1 MTTAPVTTAPAPT
14 ASELAARPWL
24 SFSGG
29 ERAAVVVALYFVALS
44 AYMDRFIIAILQE
57 PIRKEFSLS
66 DTELGLMSGFA
77 FAVLFSVLGVPV
89 ARWADRGN
97 RRIIITGA
105 LVAWSGMCALCGAAQ
120 NFWQLFLAR
129 VGVGVGEAGT
139 LPPSHSLVGDYFPP
153 EGRSTAFAVLTFGNS
168 SGVALGLFGGAYV
181 AAEYGWRMAFVAAG
195 LPGLI
200 LAILVFAAIREP
212 RVRFGFPSKPSASS
226 GGFIEDTKVLLRKRT
241 YVHIVTATTI
251 YFFVIGGAVLFIP
264 AHMMRGLGM
273 SIKDVGLYYGL
284 TTASAAAVGALIGGV
299 LADKLSKKDL
309 RWTLRFPA
317 IAMVVV
323 FPLLCLFLYIDD
335 YRIALMFFFV
345 AWAILTMGYNPIFSA
360 VQAVAGRTRRATAVA
375 FLFLTGTLLGQGLG
389 PVAAGAISD
398 ALVPRVGVQ
407 SLRYSLMII
416 LVLLLWSAWHFW
428 CARKTVLAECEDRL
442 G

>member
-1 MTTAPVTTAPAPT
+1 MSTAATQNPDV
-14 ASELAARPWL
+14 AARPWL
-24 SFSGG
+24 MFGTG
-29 ERAAVVVALYFVALS
+29 ERVAVAVALYFVALS

-57 PIRKEFSLS
+57 PIRKEFGLS
-66 DTELGLMSGFA
+66 DTQLGLMSGFA
-77 FAVLFSVLGVPV
+77 FAVLFSVLSVPV

-97 RRIIITGA
+97 RRTIITVS
-105 LVAWSGMCALCGAAQ
+105 LIAWSGMCALCGAAQ

-153 EGRSTAFAVLTFGNS
+153 EGRSTAFATLTFGNS
-168 SGVALGLFGGAYV
+168 SGVALGLFGGAYI

-200 LAILVFAAIREP
+200 FAVLVWAAIKEP
-212 RVRFGFPSKPSASS
+212 RTRVGFPPKS
-226 GGFIEDTKVLLRKRT
+226 GDSFAGFVDDTRRLLRKRT
-241 YVHIVTATTI
+241 YVHLVAATTI
-251 YFFVIGGAVLFIP
+251 YFFVVGGAVLFIP

-284 TTASAAAVGALIGGV
+284 TTASAAAVGAMIGGV
-299 LADKLSKKDL
+299 LADRLSKKDL
-309 RWTLRFPA
+309 RWMLRFPA
-317 IAMVVV
+317 IAMAIVL
-323 FPLLCLFLYIDD
+323 PLLCLFLYFDD
-335 YRIALMFFFV
+335 YRIALVFFFV

-360 VQAVAGRTRRATAVA
+360 VQAVAGKTRRATAVA

-398 ALVPRVGVQ
+398 FLAPRFGAQ
-407 SLRYSLMII
+407 SLRYSLMTI
-416 LVLLLWSAWHFW
+416 LILLLWSSWHFW
-428 CARKTVLAECEDRL
+428 RARNTILADCEDKL